1 MDEFIGI
8 VKLFAGSFAP
18 YGWQFCWGQT
28 LSINQYT
35 ALFSILGTTYGG
47 NGTTTFMLPDLRG
60 RVAVGAG
67 TGLGLSPIA
76 AGQIGGNE
84 NASILLSNM
93 PSHNHAVTGSV
104 QVTIT
109 KNNANVGDPTGAY
122 LAVTTPNN
130 SYNATANGTKTL
142 AGVTSAL
149 ATANAGQGL
158 PLPIREPYLGMNY
171 IICLVGLF
179 PSRN

>member
-8 VKLFAGSFAP
+8 VKLFAGNFAP

-28 LSINQYT
+28 LAISQYT

-60 RVAVGAG
+60 RVPVGAG
-67 TGLGLSPIA
+67 AGLGLSPIVI
-76 AGQIGGNE
+76 GQVGGNE
-84 NASILLSNM
+84 NASILLNNM
-93 PSHNHAVTGSV
+93 PSHNHTVTGSV

-109 KNNANVGDPTGAY
+109 KNNANVGNPTGAY

-130 SYNATANGTKTL
+130 SYNATANGTATL
-142 AGVTSAL
+142 AGVTSTL
-149 ATANAGQGL
+149 ATGLTGSGL
-158 PLPIREPYLGMNY
+158 PLPIRDPYLGMNY
-171 IICLVGLF
+171 IICLNGLF
-179 PSRN
+179 PPRN

>member
-8 VKLFAGSFAP
+8 VKLFAGNFAP
-18 YGWQFCWGQT
+18 RNWQLCQGQT
-28 LSINQYT
+28 LAISQYT

-60 RVAVGAG
+60 RVPVGAG
-67 TGLGLSPIA
+67 TGLGLSPISI
-76 AGQIGGNE
+76 GQIGGNE
-84 NASILLSNM
+84 NASILLNNM
-93 PSHNHAVTGSV
+93 PSHNHTVTGSV

-109 KNNANVGDPTGAY
+109 KNNANVGNPTGAY

-130 SYNATANGTKTL
+130 SYNATANGTSTL
-142 AGVTSAL
+142 AGVTSTL
-149 ATANAGQGL
+149 ATGLTGQGL

-171 IICLVGLF
+171 IICIYGIF